1 MIRKI
6 FILFFILLITGCAVG
21 PDYRRPDIQTPTQWR
36 FEDQEARTLINARWW
51 EQFNDPVL
59 NGLIETALKENKDVL
74 IAAARIEEYSGRYA
88 ATRGDLFPQAQA
100 AGSATR
106 QRSTEAGTSPW
117 PPGVNNPY
125 PTYQTTLNASWEMDL
140 WGKLRRGT
148 EAARADLLSRENAHR
163 AVLLSLTANVANAY
177 INLRDYDRQLD
188 IAKET
193 LKTREASLEIYKLR
207 FDAGVISELELSQ
220 MRSEYENTRA
230 TIPQIEKSISQQENA
245 LNLLL
250 GRNPGPVAR
259 GLTIDKLNFPHVP
272 EGLPSELLERRP
284 DIRQAEQDLIAANAR
299 IGVAKAAY
307 FPTISLTG
315 TLGAAS
321 ADLSNLFTGPA
332 YIWNAGASVTVPIF
346 TAGRTWGQVKASE
359 ALQKQALLT
368 YQKTIQTA
376 FREVEDSL
384 VDQNRTRA
392 KLEALFNQL
401 TAVRN
406 YRNLALLRYEN
417 GYSSNLEVLDAERNL
432 FNIELSCIQTRG
444 GLFNAFINLYKAMG
458 GGWVVDGPPQ
468 TKVRAATEK

>member
-1 MIRKI
+1 M
-6 FILFFILLITGCAVG
+6 
-21 PDYRRPDIQTPTQWR
+21 
-36 FEDQEARTLINARWW
+36 
-51 EQFNDPVL
+51 
-59 NGLIETALKENKDVL
+59 
-74 IAAARIEEYSGRYA
+74 
-88 ATRGDLFPQAQA
+88 
-100 AGSATR
+100 
-106 QRSTEAGTSPW
+106 
-117 PPGVNNPY
+117 
-125 PTYQTTLNASWEMDL
+125 
-140 WGKLRRGT
+140 
-148 EAARADLLSRENAHR
+148 
-163 AVLLSLTANVANAY
+163 LLSLTANVANAY
-177 INLRDYDRQLD
+177 INLRDYDRQLE

-193 LKTREASLEIYKLR
+193 LKTREASLEIYELR
-207 FDAGVISELELSQ
+207 FDAGVISDLELSQ

-230 TIPQIEKSISQQENA
+230 TIPQIEKSIHQQENA

-250 GRNPGPVAR
+250 ARNPGPVVR
-259 GLTIDKLNFPHVP
+259 GLTIDQLNFPHVP

-299 IGVAKAAY
+299 IGVARAAY
-307 FPTISLTG
+307 FPAISLTG
-315 TLGAAS
+315 TLGSAS

-401 TAVRN
+401 TALRN

-432 FNIELSCIQTRG
+432 FSIEITYIETRG
-444 GLFNAFINLYKAMG
+444 GLFNAFISLYKAMG
-458 GGWVVDGPPQ
+458 GGWAVDGSPPP
-468 TKVRAATEK
+468 KAPAAEK

>member
-6 FILFFILLITGCAVG
+6 FILSFILLFAGCTVG
-21 PDYRRPDIQTPTQWR
+21 PDYQRPDIQAPTEWR
-36 FEDQEARTLINARWW
+36 FEDKEARTLINARWW

-59 NGLIETALKENKDVL
+59 NGLIETALNENKDVL
-74 IAAARIEEYSGRYA
+74 IAAARIEEYGGRYVVA
-88 ATRGDLFPQAQA
+88 RGDLFPQAQA

-106 QRSTEAGTSPW
+106 QRSTEAGSSPW

-125 PTYQTTLNASWEMDL
+125 STYQTTLNASWEIDL
-140 WGKLRRGT
+140 WGKLRRST

-177 INLRDYDRQLD
+177 INLRDYDRQLV

-193 LKTREASLEIYKLR
+193 LKTRETSLEIYKLR
-207 FDAGVISELELSQ
+207 FDAGVISDLELSQ

-259 GLTIDKLNFPHVP
+259 GLTIDQLNFPHVP

-315 TLGAAS
+315 TLGSAS

-401 TAVRN
+401 TALRN

-432 FNIELSCIQTRG
+432 FNIELTYIQTRG

-458 GGWVVDGPPQ
+458 GGWIVETGKKAKP
-468 TKVRAATEK
+468 E

>member
-6 FILFFILLITGCAVG
+6 FILFLILLIAGCAVG
-21 PDYRRPDIQTPTQWR
+21 PDYRRPDIQSPTQWR
-36 FEDQEARTLINARWW
+36 FEEKEARTLVNARWW

-59 NGLIETALKENKDVL
+59 NRLIETALNENKDVL
-74 IAAARIEEYSGRYA
+74 IAAAKIEEYGGRYV

-106 QRSTEAGTSPW
+106 QRSTEAGSSPW

-125 PTYQTTLNASWEMDL
+125 PTYQTTLNASWEIDL

-148 EAARADLLSRENAHR
+148 EAARADLLSKENAHR

-177 INLRDYDRQLD
+177 INLRDYDRQLE

-230 TIPQIEKSISQQENA
+230 TIPQIEKSVSQQENA

-259 GLTIDKLNFPHVP
+259 GLTIDQLNFPHVP

-307 FPTISLTG
+307 FPAISLTG

-332 YIWNAGASVTVPIF
+332 YIWNAGASITVPIF

-359 ALQKQALLT
+359 AIQKQALLT

-401 TAVRN
+401 TALRN

-432 FNIELSCIQTRG
+432 FNIELTYIQTRG
-444 GLFNAFINLYKAMG
+444 GLFNAFINLYKTMG
-458 GGWVVDGPPQ
+458 GGWIVE
-468 TKVRAATEK
+468 AEKKAKPE